1 MPSPAQERACEACPV
16 SLAWPQAWAPLAM
29 GPTAARQHGR
39 WPASPPP
46 AMPSHAVTVNRKKKV
61 PGQRGPTDGNGISI
75 EPWWR
80 SPRCNFL
87 STLRILFQCFRSLL
101 QFLGRVPPAGISM
114 RPWWRSPR
122 WHDATPLLPCARWC
136 SGGTANAIPADI
148 VAASVSDL
156 RGCAASAVTDPGGCR
171 PAGSAPAS
179 TTALGGYTAGV
190 SVPPPPPAAEG

>member
-1 MPSPAQERACEACPV
+1 MN
-16 SLAWPQAWAPLAM
+16 AM
-29 GPTAARQHGR
+29 LQDKYKDIKSTVLCLRLICDGAGHQTCRQV
-39 WPASPPP
+39 PKL
-46 AMPSHAVTVNRKKKV
+46 MYYV